1 MTHHLNIILVGHGA
15 IAGFVVDQIMPVY
28 GINIAALVCRE
39 CSFQQAL
46 EFADERFPVVTSV
59 NLLDP
64 KPDLLVDCAGH
75 SGLLCHAPKAL
86 ENGIDVISISS
97 GTLAQQGLADR
108 LEESA
113 RIGDARIRFLPGAV
127 GGIDAL
133 TAAAAG
139 EIDNVTYTAR
149 KPPESWAGSPAEK
162 KCDLMNLEKPFEH
175 FSGTA
180 REAALLYPKN
190 ANVAATIAVA
200 SIGLDKV
207 LVKLIADPGVD
218 KNIHEIEANG
228 SFGRLSVRI
237 EGNHM
242 PGNPKSSALA
252 AMSIVGELKRRI
264 SRVGI

>member
-1 MTHHLNIILVGHGA
+1 
-15 IAGFVVDQIMPVY
+15 
-28 GINIAALVCRE
+28 
-39 CSFQQAL
+39 
-46 EFADERFPVVTSV
+46 
-59 NLLDP
+59 
-64 KPDLLVDCAGH
+64 
-75 SGLLCHAPKAL
+75 
-86 ENGIDVISISS
+86 
-97 GTLAQQGLADR
+97 
-108 LEESA
+108 
-113 RIGDARIRFLPGAV
+113 
-127 GGIDAL
+127 
-133 TAAAAG
+133 
-139 EIDNVTYTAR
+139 
-149 KPPESWAGSPAEK
+149 
-162 KCDLMNLEKPFEH
+162 MNLEKPFEH